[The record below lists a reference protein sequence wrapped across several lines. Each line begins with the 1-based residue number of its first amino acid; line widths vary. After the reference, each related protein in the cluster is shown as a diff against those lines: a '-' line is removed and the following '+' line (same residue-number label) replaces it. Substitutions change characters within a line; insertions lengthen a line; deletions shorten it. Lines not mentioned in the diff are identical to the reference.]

1 MPGSESLK
9 YVEKEIGGTGDVDF
23 AGKMRKM
30 SGQEVLAAPTVKK
43 KDLYIWDLHA
53 WQS

>member
-1 MPGSESLK
+1 VPGSESLK
-9 YVEKEIGGTGDVDF
+9 YVEKEIGGTGDIDF
-23 AGKMRKM
+23 GGKM

-43 KDLYIWDLHA
+43 KDLYIWDLHE